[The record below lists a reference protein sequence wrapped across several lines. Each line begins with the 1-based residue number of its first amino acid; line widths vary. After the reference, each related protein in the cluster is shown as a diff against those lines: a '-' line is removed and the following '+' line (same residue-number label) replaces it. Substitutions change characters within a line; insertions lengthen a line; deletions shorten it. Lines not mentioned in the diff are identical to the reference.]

1 MADLK
6 QELASAGV
14 QLVGARQSLEL
25 IVQALDRAKVNHQD
39 LAARWASAEHDIR
52 GIIEDRAAKLDDA
65 EAAVRAA
72 VEADPPPDS
81 EEAATIALLRSLANL
96 ASAGAEAI
104 ETKFTVKGD

>member
-14 QLVGARQSLEL
+14 QLVGARQTLTL
-25 IVQALDRAKVNHQD
+25 IEEALDRAKVNHQD
-39 LAARWASAEHDIR
+39 LTARWAQAEEEIR
-52 GIIEDRAAKLDDA
+52 GFVTHRAAKLDDA

-81 EEAATIALLRSLANL
+81 EEAANIAFLRSLARLSN
-96 ASAGAEAI
+96 AGADALDRVARK
-104 ETKFTVKGD
+104 ET